1 MITSTSSK
9 QLKAITQLNKKAKVR
24 RQEGHF
30 VAEGLR
36 IFLDAPK
43 ELIEQVYVSE
53 HFLEKEEHKELL
65 KDLSYEVV
73 ADHAFASVCDTKT
86 PQGILSIIKMPT
98 YEKEALF
105 AKDNPL
111 LMVLEDLQDPGNLG
125 TILRGAEGAGV
136 DGVIMTKRT
145 ADLFQP
151 KVIRSTMGSIFRM
164 PYYITED
171 LHKTLCELEERGI
184 KTYAAYLDES
194 ATDYGVHSYG
204 QGTAF
209 LIGNEGNGLKE
220 ETAKAAQERI
230 IIPMQGKLESLNA
243 AMAATILMY
252 EAARQRR

>member
-9 QLKAITQLNKKAKVR
+9 QLKAIVQLNKKAKIR
-24 RQEGHF
+24 RKEGHF

-36 IFLDAPK
+36 IFQDAPR

-53 HFLEKEEHKELL
+53 HFWEKEEHRNLL
-65 KDLSYEVV
+65 HDYPYEVV

-105 AKDNPL
+105 TKASPL
-111 LMVLEDLQDPGNLG
+111 FMILEDLQDPGNLG

-136 DGVIMTKRT
+136 DGVIMTKQT

-164 PYYITED
+164 PYLIVED
-171 LHKTLCELEERGI
+171 LQETLQELKERKI
-184 KTYAAYLDES
+184 KTYAAYLDKS
-194 ATDYGVHSYG
+194 AADYGTFSYE

-209 LIGNEGNGLKE
+209 VIGNEGNGLKE

-230 IIPMQGKLESLNA
+230 MIPMHGSLESLNA